1 MYLIEKYVYFLHS
14 SWDPKDPKESV
25 WLCETMYLLVFPR
38 EFNVEKN
45 FEEVSCSAPK
55 VLVIEAESR

>member
-25 WLCETMYLLVFPR
+25 WLCETMYLLVFPK
-38 EFNVEKN
+38 EFIVEKI
-45 FEEVSCSAPK
+45 FEVSWSAPK
-55 VLVIEAESR
+55 VLIIEAESR